1 MASITASSS
10 LQPISSQAPVLGEK
24 YYFSKAPIS
33 NDVAKAAA
41 ETVMAIASSA
51 LNASKCALP
60 LVTVSAAP
68 AAASASPAAAV
79 AITVKEQPQE
89 ISPAA
94 AAAAVLQPVTAVTKS
109 VTVLSFV
116 DKSAKVDKVEVKE
129 PLELQTYLQAK
140 AMKAQEE
147 AAKTQ
152 RLSGLT
158 IERVPHDPMQGPRN
172 VTMNVMDMPNSGN

>member
-94 AAAAVLQPVTAVTKS
+94 AAAVLQPVTAVTKS

-116 DKSAKVDKVEVKE
+116 DKSAKLDKVEVKE